1 MKTNQTFSLL
11 ILSTLTLLLS
21 GCGPHL
27 NGSDEADLEGTYSYA
42 QYSEGSFTCPS
53 NPNIIPSDSYGVDG
67 TKYYGCANS
76 VAPGKIKIKGQ
87 SADER
92 NVCVYPIQFLN
103 STQFV
108 YKMDG
113 QSQPMYYCYDSW
125 ANPAAELEFSYTNYN
140 AAVVVNYSK
149 RAQMTACLVSGQ
161 NCPKHSI
168 GRIR

>member
-1 MKTNQTFSLL
+1 MKTNLSFSLL
-11 ILSTLTLLLS
+11 ILSSVSLLLS

-27 NGSDEADLEGTYSYA
+27 SGDDKEELETNYAYSQISDGNY
-42 QYSEGSFTCPS
+42 TCTS
-53 NPNIIPSDSYGVDG
+53 SPNLLPSDPYGVDG
-67 TKYYGCANS
+67 NKYFGCANS
-76 VAPGKIKIKGQ
+76 SAPTKIKIKGQ

-113 QSQPMYYCYDSW
+113 QGQPMYYCYDSW
-125 ANPAAELEFSYTNYN
+125 SHPAAELEFSYTNYN
-140 AAVVVNYSK
+140 AAAVVDYSK
-149 RAQMTACLVSGQ
+149 RAQMSSCLVSGQ